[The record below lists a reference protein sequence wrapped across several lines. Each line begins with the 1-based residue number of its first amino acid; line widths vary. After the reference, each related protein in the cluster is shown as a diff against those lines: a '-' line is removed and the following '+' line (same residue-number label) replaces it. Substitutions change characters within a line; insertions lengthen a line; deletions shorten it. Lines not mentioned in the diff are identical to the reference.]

1 MTPGPGP
8 SVIGGRTL
16 RRSVRVERPQ
26 LRQGLRPGRR
36 DDRQAL
42 RGAGQRDVQIL
53 QALRGPLHDAVRID
67 EHDLVVGHGE
77 EEWFGTVADVEGL
90 GGGGFAVRDER
101 ERVVR
106 VFDSQGRRVATLGR
120 PGMGPVS
127 FGSRGP

>member
-1 MTPGPGP
+1 VTRSG
-8 SVIGGRTL
+8 VQVTILHLTL
-16 RRSVRVERPQ
+16 GLLGCGAWSGDPPVE
-26 LRQGLRPGRR
+26 LAAATR
-36 DDRQAL
+36 DS
-42 RGAGQRDVQIL
+42 AG
-53 QALRGPLHDAVRID
+53 VRILELSHTLNAVAAGASNAIRI